1 MTFARFRAKA
11 GPDLLL
17 PALLALSVVRLWLMP
32 LRSSFWI
39 DEMGTVFV
47 ARHGAAD
54 PSLAVAPQVAV
65 SIYYWLPRAAQALFG
80 SSEVVYRLPSVLAMA
95 IAVALVAR
103 LAARLIHPRAGW
115 FAAFA
120 CLAISGI
127 DYQAADARPYALGTC
142 VAAAGVLFLVRWL
155 DVARWR
161 DGVLFALFAGLLW
174 RVHLVFW
181 PFYLVFAGYAVARLA
196 YRRPEGSGMPDLYG
210 AETRAG
216 WLRTAAVFGLA
227 GLTLLPVLAGA
238 LALFRDAKAHVIV
251 KPPSLHELE
260 HSLRWNVV
268 VLCAAGAWIL
278 SRFRPGVGRTP
289 KTGAGAREPGA
300 GARKFLLGLGLASWY
315 TAVRVRMPTQAS
327 APARVR
333 EPPGPWPLAPGPCI
347 SGTSW
352 ALFLA
357 WWLCQPVGLF
367 AFSWLTGNSV
377 FVRRYLFL
385 MLPGAALTATAAAAR
400 FTPPARMNR
409 LAALLAVA
417 GLLALGNWGQLWPP
431 HEHSDWRG
439 AALKVNELAL
449 GPDTPV
455 ICPSP
460 FIEARPPVWRPDYR
474 LPGFLYA
481 HLPVYPIGGTAYL
494 FPFET
499 SPEAERYATDLTR
512 DALSTSRRFLIY
524 GGNGATRFWRKWF
537 AARPEL
543 AGWRSVRL
551 PYGDVDVVQ
560 FDAGPGK

>member
-17 PALLALSVVRLWLMP
+17 PALLALSVVRLWFMP
-32 LRSSFWI
+32 LGSSFWI

-54 PSLAVAPQVAV
+54 PSLVVAPQVAL
-65 SIYYWLPRAAQALFG
+65 SIYYWLPRGAQALFG

-103 LAARLIHPRAGW
+103 LAARLIHPRAAW

-120 CLAISGI
+120 CLAIAGI
-127 DYQAADARPYALGTC
+127 DYQAVDARPYGLGTC

-155 DVARWR
+155 DAARWW

-181 PFYLVFAGYAVARLA
+181 PFYLVFAGYALARLL
-196 YRRPEGSGMPDLYG
+196 RR
-210 AETRAG
+210 ETRAG

-227 GLTLLPVLAGA
+227 GLTLLPVVAGA

-251 KPPSLHELE
+251 KPPSLHEFE

-268 VLCAAGAWIL
+268 ALCGAGAWVL
-278 SRFRPGVGRTP
+278 SRFRPLSYVRGSASDSGSHPDSEPRTSES
-289 KTGAGAREPGA
+289 GA
-300 GARKFLLGLGLASWY
+300 
-315 TAVRVRMPTQAS
+315 
-327 APARVR
+327 
-333 EPPGPWPLAPGPCI
+333 
-347 SGTSW
+347 TSW
-352 ALFLA
+352 GLILA
-357 WWLCQPVGLF
+357 WWLCQPLCLF
-367 AFSWLTGNSV
+367 AISWLTGNSV

-385 MLPGAALTATAAAAR
+385 MLPGAALTATAAVAR
-400 FTPPARMNR
+400 FTPPVRMNR
-409 LAALLAVA
+409 LAALLAAV
-417 GLLALGNWGQLWPP
+417 GLLALGSWGQLWPP

-439 AALKVNELAL
+439 AARKIDELAL

-460 FIEARPPVWRPDYR
+460 FIEARPPVWRPDYH

-481 HLPVYPIGGTAYL
+481 HLPVYPIGGKAYL

-499 SPEAERYATDLTR
+499 SPEAERYATQVTR
-512 DALSTSRRFLIY
+512 DALSPSRRFLLY

-560 FDAGPGK
+560 FDAAPGK

>member
-1 MTFARFRAKA
+1 MTFARFRAEA

-17 PALLALSVVRLWLMP
+17 HTLLTLSVVRLWLMP
-32 LRSSFWI
+32 LGSSFWI

-54 PSLAVAPQVAV
+54 PSLAVAPQVAL
-65 SIYYWLPRAAQALFG
+65 SLYYYLPRGAAALFG

-103 LAARLIHPRAGW
+103 VAARLIHPQAAW

-142 VAAAGVLFLVRWL
+142 VSAAGVLFLVRWL
-155 DVARWR
+155 DTARWR
-161 DGVLFALFAGLLW
+161 DGLLFALFAGLLW

-181 PFYLVFAGYAVARLA
+181 PFYLVFAGYAFVRLLG
-196 YRRPEGSGMPDLYG
+196 R
-210 AETRAG
+210 ETRAG
-216 WLRTAAVFGLA
+216 WLRTAAVFALA
-227 GLTLLPVLAGA
+227 GLTLVPVVAIA
-238 LALFRDAKAHVIV
+238 LSLFHDAKAHVIV
-251 KPPSLHELE
+251 KPPSLHEFE

-268 VLCAAGAWIL
+268 VICAAGAWAL
-278 SRFRPGVGRTP
+278 SRFGRR
-289 KTGAGAREPGA
+289 AGESP
-300 GARKFLLGLGLASWY
+300 
-315 TAVRVRMPTQAS
+315 
-327 APARVR
+327 APRGR
-333 EPPGPWPLAPGPCI
+333 LPH
-347 SGTSW
+347 SGW
-352 ALFLA
+352 ILFLA

-367 AFSWLTGNSV
+367 AISWLTGNSV

-385 MLPGAALTATAAAAR
+385 MLPGAALTATAAVAH
-400 FTPPARMNR
+400 FTPPARMKW
-409 LAALLAVA
+409 LAVA
-417 GLLALGNWGQLWPP
+417 LAAVGLAALGNWGQLWPA

-439 AALKVNELAL
+439 AAQKVNELAL

-460 FIEARPPVWRPDYR
+460 FIEARPPVWRPDYQM
-474 LPGFLYA
+474 PGFLYSQ
-481 HLPVYPIGGTAYL
+481 LPVYPIGGKAYL

-499 SPEAERYATDLTR
+499 SPEAERYATVLTR
-512 DALSTSRRFLIY
+512 DALSTSRRFLLY

-551 PYGDVDVVQ
+551 PYGDVDVIQ
-560 FDAGPGK
+560 FDPGPSQ

>member
-11 GPDLLL
+11 GPDALL
-17 PALLALSVVRLWLMP
+17 PALLTLSVVRLWLMP
-32 LRSSFWI
+32 LGSSFWI

-54 PSLAVAPQVAV
+54 PSLAVAPQVAL
-65 SIYYWLPRAAQALFG
+65 SIYYWLPRAAAAMFG

-103 LAARLIHPRAGW
+103 VAARLIHPQAAW

-127 DYQAADARPYALGTC
+127 DYQAADARPYALGAS
-142 VAAAGVLFLVRWL
+142 VSAAGVLFLVRWL
-155 DVARWR
+155 DTAHWR
-161 DGVLFALFAGLLW
+161 DGALFALFAGLLW

-181 PFYLVFAGYAVARLA
+181 PFYLVFAGYAFARLL
-196 YRRPEGSGMPDLYG
+196 RR
-210 AETRAG
+210 ETRAG
-216 WLRTAAVFGLA
+216 WMKTAAIFGLA
-227 GLTLLPVLAGA
+227 GVTLVPVAA
-238 LALFRDAKAHVIV
+238 EAVALFRDAKAHVIV
-251 KPPSLHELE
+251 KPPSLHEFE

-268 VLCAAGAWIL
+268 AICGAAAWLLSRFGRRAGKSPAPPERVDNPPQVDSLPHSAWIL
-278 SRFRPGVGRTP
+278 FVG
-289 KTGAGAREPGA
+289 
-300 GARKFLLGLGLASWY
+300 
-315 TAVRVRMPTQAS
+315 
-327 APARVR
+327 
-333 EPPGPWPLAPGPCI
+333 
-347 SGTSW
+347 
-352 ALFLA
+352 

-367 AFSWLTGNSV
+367 AVSWLTGNSV

-385 MLPGAALTATAAAAR
+385 MLPGVALTATAAVAH
-400 FTPPARMNR
+400 FTPPARLNR
-409 LAALLAVA
+409 LAAVLAAA
-417 GLLALGNWGQLWPP
+417 GLLALGSWGQLWPA

-439 AALKVNELAL
+439 AARKVNELVL

-460 FIEARPPVWRPDYR
+460 FIEARPPVWRPDYH

-481 HLPVYPIGGTAYL
+481 HLPVYPIGGKAYL

-512 DALSTSRRFLIY
+512 GALAGSRRFLLY

-551 PYGDVDVVQ
+551 PYGDVDVVE